1 MTVRSRRLL
10 TTLAATVVLLAGC
23 DRFTSVDSRLAR
35 AASNLEAGE
44 FQAALIDLRKS
55 LDAEPG
61 NVDAQLLMA
70 DVLKAW
76 GDIAGA
82 RLLLDGAVAAG
93 APAAA
98 TEARALD
105 LLLLQGD
112 PEAVRNTLAAST
124 TLSPAQRD
132 TFEGQ
137 LAMLENRP
145 AEAQVAFDR
154 ATAADRALV
163 EPVLGRIESL
173 AAQGEIDVASREMD
187 AFLEGNP
194 QSGRGW
200 LMKGTLAARTGDFAA
215 AAAAFATA
223 IERFRGMSRQQ
234 RVQAHVARLE
244 SLLAAGQLDPARLAL
259 DALKAAAGDTP
270 IVSFM
275 HARLALADR
284 DASTAVNELR
294 NFTRAVPQH
303 MPGRLLLVA
312 ALQEQ
317 GSLEQA
323 FGEAARAV
331 SEFPGKDE
339 PRLAFAGVQLRMGRT
354 ADAEETL
361 RPLIAQSPPNP
372 LATAILAE
380 IRMRNGDAEAG
391 ISLMEQGLARN
402 SGNPRLKLQLAAA
415 YLSTGDARR
424 ALQMLDTVS
433 EQDMSAARDR
443 LRLIATAAL
452 QGHSSIARE
461 LEAATKRHPEN
472 IDLLLMYVG
481 YAANTGHLDEA
492 REKLRNALEAHPH
505 NLPLLQALA
514 RLEIS
519 AGRPAEAEK
528 LVREALEKA
537 PNDPVLMALMA
548 AIAGQLG
555 QESEVDAWL
564 NRARMANPGSLDV
577 SLALARRAMVRGEA
591 TEARRIL
598 SEAVRQSPSDIG
610 ARVVLAELVASQGD
624 TPQALA
630 QLRTAANQFP
640 DSPLIPL
647 SMSRIQLIANDA
659 AAARISLQ
667 KAFSLSP
674 GWLPAANALAVLEAK
689 SGRLQAALGVV
700 RELRQNNPNGSAS
713 DLLEGEVYLVAKLPA
728 QAAKAYSL
736 AYENTPGSAAA
747 VRALQAKIQAKM
759 DAPASELQD
768 WLKRTPA
775 DSAARRALGEYYL
788 SVGRNRE
795 AISELEQVVAA
806 RPADG
811 MALNNLAWLYHL
823 EANPL
828 ALATAEKAHAMLP
841 DSPEVADTFG
851 WLLVQSQRADEGLRV
866 LKIAAQQAPSN
877 PHIQFHL
884 AYALAEL
891 DDDEQATAILRKLT
905 GSGVDAAI
913 RAQAQQLLA
922 KLKG

>member
-1 MTVRSRRLL
+1 MTSHSLRLL

-23 DRFTSVDSRLAR
+23 DRFTSVDSRLVR

-55 LDAEPG
+55 LNAEPD
-61 NVDAQLLMA
+61 NVKAHLLMA
-70 DVLKAW
+70 DVLEAW

-82 RLLLDGAVAAG
+82 RLQLDRAVTAG

-105 LLLLQGD
+105 LLLLLGE
-112 PEAVRNTLAAST
+112 PEAVRNALAAST
-124 TLSPAQRD
+124 TLSRAQRD
-132 TFEGQ
+132 TYEGQ
-137 LAMLENRP
+137 LAMLESRP
-145 AEAQVAFDR
+145 AEAQAAFDR
-154 ATAADRALV
+154 AIGADRALI
-163 EPVLGRIESL
+163 EPALGRIESL
-173 AAQGEIDVASREMD
+173 AAQSQFDVASQEID
-187 AFLEGNP
+187 AFLERNP

-200 LMKGTLAARTGDFAA
+200 LLKGTLAARTGKFEA

-223 IERFRGMSRQQ
+223 IERRRGMSRQQ
-234 RVQAHVARLE
+234 RMQAHVARLE
-244 SLLAAGQLDPARLAL
+244 SLLAAGQLEPARLAL
-259 DALKAAAGDTP
+259 AALEAAAGESP

-275 HARLALADR
+275 RARLALANG

-294 NFTRAVPQH
+294 KFTRAAPQH

-331 SEFPGKDE
+331 SEFAGKDE
-339 PRLAFAGVQLRMGRT
+339 PRLALAGVQLRMGRT

-361 RPLIAQSPPNP
+361 RPLTAQSPPNP
-372 LATAILAE
+372 MATAIMAE
-380 IRMRNGDAEAG
+380 IRMRNGDSQAG

-402 SGNPRLKLQLAAA
+402 GENPRLKLQLAAA

-424 ALQMLDTVS
+424 ALQVLDTVS

-443 LRLIATAAL
+443 LHVIATAAL
-452 QGHSSIARE
+452 QGPASIARE
-461 LEAATKRHPEN
+461 LEAATKRHPEDL
-472 IDLLLMYVG
+472 DLLLMAAA
-481 YAANTGHLDEA
+481 YAANTGHLAEA
-492 REKLRNALEAHPH
+492 REQLRNALEAHPH

-528 LVREALEKA
+528 LVKEALEKA

-548 AIAGQLG
+548 AIAGQRG

-564 NRARMANPGSLDV
+564 NRARIANPGSLDV
-577 SLALARRAMVRGEA
+577 NLALARRAMVRGEA
-591 TEARRIL
+591 AEARGIL
-598 SEAVRQSPSDIG
+598 SEAVRQAPTDIG

-624 TPQALA
+624 TAQALA
-630 QLRTAANQFP
+630 QLRTAADQFP

-647 SMSRIQLIANDA
+647 SMSRIQLAVKDT
-659 AAARISLQ
+659 AAARTSLQ
-667 KAFSLSP
+667 KALSLRP
-674 GWLPAANALAVLEAK
+674 GWLLAASALAVLEAR

-700 RELRQNNPNGSAS
+700 RELRQNNPNDTAA
-713 DLLEGEVYLVAKLPA
+713 DLLEGEVYLAAKLPA

-736 AYENTPGSAAA
+736 AYQNKPGSAVA
-747 VRALQAKIQAKM
+747 VRALQAKIRAKM

-775 DSAARRALGEYYL
+775 DSAAHRALGDYYL
-788 SVGRNRE
+788 STGRNRE

-806 RPADG
+806 RPTDG

-823 EANPL
+823 EGNPL
-828 ALATAEKAHAMLP
+828 ALATAEKARAMLP
-841 DSPEVADTFG
+841 DSPDVADTFG
-851 WLLVQSQRADEGLRV
+851 WLLVQNHRVEEGLNV
-866 LKIAAQQAPSN
+866 LKTAAQQAPSN
-877 PHIQFHL
+877 SQIQFHI
-884 AYALAEL
+884 AYALAESEQN
-891 DDDEQATAILRKLT
+891 EQAIVILRKLL
-905 GSGVDAAI
+905 GAGVDSAT
-913 RAQAQQLLA
+913 RAQAQQLLE